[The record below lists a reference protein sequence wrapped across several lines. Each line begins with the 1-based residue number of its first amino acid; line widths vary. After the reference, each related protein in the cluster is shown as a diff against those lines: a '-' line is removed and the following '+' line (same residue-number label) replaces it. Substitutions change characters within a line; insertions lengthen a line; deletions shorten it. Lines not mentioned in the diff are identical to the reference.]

1 MIDFSGTRSWGR
13 FVTCRF
19 IQAGYK
25 PAPRASFVAILVS
38 FRNRDCHNVPETSE
52 AAMNPAHP
60 DLADLFSRYL
70 EHQAAAHAEG
80 LGIAEDGEVALYDA
94 VPVQP
99 VEPRLAWTEA
109 LAALKYLAPSTDF
122 PSLAVPPEW
131 SSLVAAHEPET
142 TLPFCLGNFPQLVR
156 HLPALLRPAR
166 PEAPTANPAPEG
178 VLNWANEAA
187 AAGSFPLTLLAASL
201 PRLARDFDAAERFLP
216 AESAVPPEWRAA
228 WANEKA
234 ALLWQ
239 RGHFEQ
245 AAALWRSQKESVPVL
260 FNRGMAALFLGDAV
274 EARTCLTR
282 ATSLLG
288 EEDAWHHLGRLY
300 LALAEMRG

>member
-1 MIDFSGTRSWGR
+1 
-13 FVTCRF
+13 
-19 IQAGYK
+19 
-25 PAPRASFVAILVS
+25 
-38 FRNRDCHNVPETSE
+38 
-52 AAMNPAHP
+52 MNPSHP

-70 EHQAAAHAEG
+70 EQHATAHAEG

-122 PSLAVPPEW
+122 PSLAVPSEW

-142 TLPFCLGNFPQLVR
+142 ALPFCLGNFPQLVR
-156 HLPALLRPAR
+156 HLPALLRPTR
-166 PEAPTANPAPEG
+166 PEVPAAASAPEG
-178 VLNWANEAA
+178 LINWANEATEH
-187 AAGSFPLTLLAASL
+187 SFPLRLLRLAL
-201 PRLARDFDAAERFLP
+201 LRLARDFDAAERLLP
-216 AESAVPPEWRAA
+216 AESEVPAEWHAA

-239 RGHFEQ
+239 RGRFEQ
-245 AAALWRSQKESVPVL
+245 AAVLWHSQKESVPVL
-260 FNRGMAALFLGDAV
+260 FNRGMAALFLGNAV

-300 LALAEMRG
+300 LALAEMRGE